1 MKLIKSPKKRLLN
14 REEGVSPVLI
24 YVYIFIS
31 LVFRLMV
38 SIPYFTE
45 YKSLMINTDTVVLQV
60 MTETNSAI

>member
-1 MKLIKSPKKRLLN
+1 MEKEAEDKRLVDEANKVAKKRLLN

-45 YKSLMINTDTVVLQV
+45 YKV
-60 MTETNSAI
+60 